1 MTESLSLMELVHI
14 QLALKARIIHCD
26 KQIADCKEFDIDPT
40 MWVDTK
46 ANINSGLFKLE
57 GKYNKGEL

>member
-26 KQIADCKEFDIDPT
+26 KQIADCKELDIDPA

-46 ANINSGLFKLE
+46 ANINSGLLKLE